1 MKNQTSVSQH
11 SPASETLAAF
21 RDSDTPQCLSNHD
34 GFLLNEA
41 AYLQIERVIDMLA
54 AISTFSRGQDKR
66 EEQLFNTLSFSS
78 ELLEQAIK
86 PRPQSA

>member
-1 MKNQTSVSQH
+1 MKNQTSASKN

-21 RDSDTPQCLSNHD
+21 RNSETPQCFSSYD
-34 GFLLNEA
+34 GYLLNEA
-41 AYLQIERVIDMLA
+41 AHLQIERVIDMLA

-66 EEQLFNTLSFSS
+66 EEQLFNTISFSS

-86 PRPQSA
+86 SRPQPE